1 MLDEN
6 KQLVSAVDF
15 YFIEED
21 GQRFKATMKF
31 KPYFYVA
38 VKKVSTVHGY
48 GYGGIFT

>member
-1 MLDEN
+1 MDEN
-6 KQLVSAVDF
+6 KQKLVSAVDF

-38 VKKVSTVHGY
+38 VKKVCMLIYFMAAVL
-48 GYGGIFT
+48 